1 MPKTNSRIL
10 RLIVSVSFIFFSLL
24 GSIHFWC
31 FNESFYK
38 SEHDKLILYGK
49 HISEYIGISDE
60 DLQKL
65 THFTLAY
72 LNDPK
77 ATLDIQME
85 VKGKTRE
92 IFTDDE
98 KAHMVDVQKLNLTAN
113 YLLIGSGVVFAISMI
128 LYIVKKYSF
137 SELFLSYKRV
147 LLYVLV
153 FVGCIGMWILIDF
166 DSFWTFFHHVFFS
179 QNDLWLLD
187 LRKDV
192 LIMIVPPEF
201 FFHLVTA
208 ILLTFIGILLA
219 YNIAL
224 YVIDRIVRE
233 NDKRRVI

>member
-10 RLIVSVSFIFFSLL
+10 GLIVSVSFIFFSLL

-128 LYIVKKYSF
+128 LYIVKKYPF
-137 SELFLSYKRV
+137 SDLSLSYKRV

-166 DSFWTFFHHVFFS
+166 DSFWTFFHHIFFAG
-179 QNDLWLLD
+179 NDLWLLD
-187 LRKDV
+187 LRSDI

-201 FFHLVTA
+201 FNHLVITIVITFVSLIMSFGLIVF
-208 ILLTFIGILLA
+208 ILKKKELA
-219 YNIAL
+219 
-224 YVIDRIVRE
+224 DG
-233 NDKRRVI
+233 

>member
-10 RLIVSVSFIFFSLL
+10 GLIVSVSFIFFSLL

-65 THFTLAY
+65 THFTLTY

-128 LYIVKKYSF
+128 LYIVKKYPF
-137 SELFLSYKRV
+137 SELSLSYKRV

-166 DSFWTFFHHVFFS
+166 DSFWTFFHHIFFAG
-179 QNDLWLLD
+179 NDLWLLD
-187 LRKDV
+187 LRSDI

-201 FFHLVTA
+201 FNHLVITIVITFVSLIMSFGLIVF
-208 ILLTFIGILLA
+208 ILKKKELA
-219 YNIAL
+219 
-224 YVIDRIVRE
+224 DG
-233 NDKRRVI
+233 

>member
-10 RLIVSVSFIFFSLL
+10 GLIVSVSFIFFSLL

-65 THFTLAY
+65 THFTLTY

-128 LYIVKKYSF
+128 LYIVKKYPF
-137 SELFLSYKRV
+137 SDLSLSYKRV

-166 DSFWTFFHHVFFS
+166 DSFWTFFHHIFFAG
-179 QNDLWLLD
+179 NDLWLLD
-187 LRKDV
+187 LRSDI

-201 FFHLVTA
+201 FNHLVITIVITFVSLIMSFGLIVF
-208 ILLTFIGILLA
+208 ILKKKELA
-219 YNIAL
+219 
-224 YVIDRIVRE
+224 DG
-233 NDKRRVI
+233 